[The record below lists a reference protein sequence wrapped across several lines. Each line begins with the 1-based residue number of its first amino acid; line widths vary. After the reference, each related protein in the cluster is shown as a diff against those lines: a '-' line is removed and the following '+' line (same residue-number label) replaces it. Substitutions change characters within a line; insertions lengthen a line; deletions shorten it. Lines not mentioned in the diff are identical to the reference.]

1 MTHIANHIEAKDK
14 QLIDILTNNRFKI
27 DVFQRE
33 YRWKRNHIEALISD
47 LYSNF
52 MVNYHNGASL
62 VDVEGFDYYYMG
74 PIVLCQEGTNGMSII
89 DGQQRLTSLSL
100 LLIYMSH
107 FQSQLMLPEEEQHDF
122 ADYLYVKKGG
132 RKSLV
137 LDVPTRNEVVELL
150 IEKEKTADIYEQLQ
164 PTDESVVNIIDRY
177 DDIVSLFPEE
187 LKEVKVFPLFAEWL
201 LHNVTLVEIKAF
213 SLDNAY
219 IIFETMNDRGMS
231 LNPTE
236 IVKAFLLSKMENEEQ
251 AEEMNNAWKDRMMEI
266 KAVAGDEGDMI
277 FFRAWLRAKY
287 ANTKRSKTAN
297 SANEDFENI
306 GTQFHS
312 WLKGHLKQLYLN
324 KPKDFYLF
332 VKSDFDFFSKL
343 FLTIATMRQDKDSNI
358 NLVSNYCI
366 ADSLYIPLLMAS
378 ICKVDET
385 ETIKGKIEQVNL
397 FVDSF
402 INIRTLS
409 ARSVTQSTIRDTIY
423 DLVKEIR
430 NLSTEELVEVLKTKY
445 KPLDEFYDNMVLGN
459 YSPAYMHYFLARIKF
474 DNQPE
479 LSFESLLRS
488 RKHDSYV
495 LYQIIQNSDYDN
507 NETRDYISNQ
517 SNLVSVVNYCLVR
530 RYDLESLNSLPKVKR
545 IKLLEEKGYIEKF
558 DKYIGNDD
566 LSFWKLRNDDFMSKI
581 KSIWLEKVKVSLL

>member
-1 MTHIANHIEAKDK
+1 M
-14 QLIDILTNNRFKI
+14 
-27 DVFQRE
+27 
-33 YRWKRNHIEALISD
+33 
-47 LYSNF
+47 
-52 MVNYHNGASL
+52 
-62 VDVEGFDYYYMG
+62 
-74 PIVLCQEGTNGMSII
+74 
-89 DGQQRLTSLSL
+89 
-100 LLIYMSH
+100 
-107 FQSQLMLPEEEQHDF
+107 PEEEQHDF

-132 RKSLV
+132 RKTLV
-137 LDVPTRNEVVELL
+137 LDVPSRNEVVELL
-150 IEKEKTADIYEQLQ
+150 IDKEKTADIYEQLQ
-164 PTDESVVNIIDRY
+164 PSDESVVNIIDRY
-177 DDIVSLFPEE
+177 DDIATLFPEE
-187 LKEVKVFPLFAEWL
+187 LKDKSVFPLFAEWL

-236 IVKAFLLSKMENEEQ
+236 IVKAFLLSKMENEQQ
-251 AEEMNNAWKDRMMEI
+251 AEEMNNAWKARMMKI
-266 KAVAGDEGDMI
+266 KAVAGDEGDMS
-277 FFRAWLRAKY
+277 FFRAWLRSKY

-297 SANEDFENI
+297 SENEDFENI

-312 WLKGHLKQLYLN
+312 WLKGHLKQLFLI
-324 KPKDFYLF
+324 KPKDYYLF
-332 VKSDFDFFSKL
+332 VKSDFDFFSNL
-343 FLTIATMRQDKDSNI
+343 FLTIAIMRQDKDSNL

-366 ADSLYIPLLMAS
+366 ADSLYIPLLMAP
-378 ICKVDET
+378 ICKVDDA
-385 ETIKGKIEQVNL
+385 ETIKEKIEQINL

-409 ARSVTQSTIRDTIY
+409 SRSVTQSTIRDTIY

-430 NLSTEELVEVLKTKY
+430 NLSADELREVLKSKY
-445 KPLDEFYDNMVLGN
+445 KPLDDLYDKMVLGN

-474 DNQPE
+474 NGQLE

-517 SNLVSVVNYCLVR
+517 SNLVSVANYCLVKR
-530 RYDLESLNSLPKVKR
+530 CDLETLNSLPKVKR
-545 IKLLEEKGYIEKF
+545 IKLLEKKGYIEKF

-566 LSFWKLRNDDFMSKI
+566 LFFWKLRNDDFMSKI
-581 KSIWLEKVKVSLL
+581 KSIWLE

>member
-14 QLIDILTNNRFKI
+14 QLVDILTNNRFKI

-33 YRWKRNHIEALISD
+33 YRWKRNHVEALISD

-52 MVNYHNGASL
+52 MVSYHKGTSL
-62 VDVEGFDYYYMG
+62 EDVEGFDYYYMG
-74 PIVLCQEGTNGMSII
+74 PIVLCQEGNNGLSII

-100 LLIYMSH
+100 LLIFMSH
-107 FQSQLMLPEEEQHDF
+107 FQTQLMLPEEEQHDF

-132 RKSLV
+132 RKTLV
-137 LDVPTRNEVVELL
+137 LDVPSRNEVVELL
-150 IEKEKTADIYEQLQ
+150 IDKEKTADIYEQLQ
-164 PTDESVVNIIDRY
+164 PSDESVVNIIDRY
-177 DDIVSLFPEE
+177 DDIATLFPEE
-187 LKEVKVFPLFAEWL
+187 LKDKEVFPLFAEWL

-236 IVKAFLLSKMENEEQ
+236 IVKAFLLSKMENEQQ
-251 AEEMNNAWKDRMMEI
+251 AEEMNNAWKDRMMKI
-266 KAVAGDEGDMI
+266 KAVVGDDGDMS
-277 FFRAWLRAKY
+277 FFRAWLRSKY

-297 SANEDFENI
+297 SENEDFENI

-312 WLKGHLKQLYLN
+312 WLKGHLKQLFLI
-324 KPKDFYLF
+324 KPKDYYLF
-332 VKSDFDFFSKL
+332 VKSDFDFFSNL
-343 FLTIATMRQDKDSNI
+343 FLTIATMRKDKDSNL

-366 ADSLYIPLLMAS
+366 ADSLYIPLLMAP

-385 ETIKGKIEQVNL
+385 ETIKDKIEQINL

-409 ARSVTQSTIRDTIY
+409 GRSVTQSTIRDTIY

-430 NLSTEELVEVLKTKY
+430 NLSKDELEEVLKSKY
-445 KPLDEFYDNMVLGN
+445 KPLDEFYDKMVLGN

-474 DNQPE
+474 NDQPE

-507 NETRDYISNQ
+507 NETRDYINNQ
-517 SNLVSVVNYCLVR
+517 SNLVSVANYCLVK
-530 RYDLESLNSLPKVKR
+530 RYDLDSLNSMPKVRR
-545 IKLLEEKGYIEKF
+545 IKFLEEKGYIEKF

-566 LSFWKLRNDDFMSKI
+566 LFFWKLRNDDFMSKI
-581 KSIWLEKVKVSLL
+581 KRIWLE

>member
-14 QLIDILTNNRFKI
+14 QLVDILTNNRFKI

-33 YRWKRNHIEALISD
+33 YRWKRNHVEALISD

-52 MVNYHNGASL
+52 MVSYHEGASL
-62 VDVEGFDYYYMG
+62 EDVEGFDYYYMG
-74 PIVLCQEGTNGMSII
+74 PIVLCQEGNNGLSII

-100 LLIYMSH
+100 LLIFMNH
-107 FQSQLMLPEEEQHDF
+107 FQTQLMLPEEQQHDF

-132 RKSLV
+132 RKTLV
-137 LDVPTRNEVVELL
+137 LDVPSRNEVVELL
-150 IEKEKTADIYEQLQ
+150 IDKEKTADIYEKLQ
-164 PTDESVVNIIDRY
+164 PSDESVVNIIDRY
-177 DDIVSLFPEE
+177 DDIATLFPEE
-187 LKEVKVFPLFAEWL
+187 LKDKEVFPLFAEWL

-236 IVKAFLLSKMENEEQ
+236 IVKAFLLSKMENEQQ
-251 AEEMNNAWKDRMMEI
+251 AEEMNNVWKDRMMKI
-266 KAVAGDEGDMI
+266 KAVAGDEGDMS
-277 FFRAWLRAKY
+277 FFRAWLRSKY

-297 SANEDFENI
+297 SENEDFENI
-306 GTQFHS
+306 GAQFHS
-312 WLKGHLKQLYLN
+312 WLKGHLKQLFLI
-324 KPKDFYLF
+324 KPKDYYLF
-332 VKSDFDFFSKL
+332 VKSDFDFFSNL
-343 FLTIATMRQDKDSNI
+343 FLTIATMRQDKDSSL

-366 ADSLYIPLLMAS
+366 ADSLYIPLLMAP

-385 ETIKGKIEQVNL
+385 ETIKEKIEQINL

-409 ARSVTQSTIRDTIY
+409 GRSVTQSTIRDSIY

-430 NLSTEELVEVLKTKY
+430 NLSIDELEEILKSKY
-445 KPLDEFYDNMVLGN
+445 KPLDELYDKMVLGN
-459 YSPAYMHYFLARIKF
+459 YSPAYMHYILARIKF
-474 DNQPE
+474 NDQPE

-507 NETRDYISNQ
+507 NETRDYINNQ
-517 SNLVSVVNYCLVR
+517 SNLVSVANYCLVK
-530 RYDLESLNSLPKVKR
+530 RYDLDSLNSMPKVRR
-545 IKLLEEKGYIEKF
+545 IKFLEEKGYIEKF

-566 LSFWKLRNDDFMSKI
+566 LFFWKLRNDEFMSKI
-581 KSIWLEKVKVSLL
+581 KRIWLE

>member
-14 QLIDILTNNRFKI
+14 QLVDILTNNRFKI

-33 YRWKRNHIEALISD
+33 YRWKRNHVEALISD

-52 MVNYHNGASL
+52 MVSYHEGASL
-62 VDVEGFDYYYMG
+62 EDVEGFDYYYMG
-74 PIVLCQEGTNGMSII
+74 PIVLCQEGNNGLSII

-100 LLIYMSH
+100 LLIFMNH
-107 FQSQLMLPEEEQHDF
+107 FQTQLMLPEEEQHDF

-132 RKSLV
+132 RKTLV
-137 LDVPTRNEVVELL
+137 LDVPSRNEVVELL
-150 IEKEKTADIYEQLQ
+150 IDKEKTADIYEKLQ
-164 PTDESVVNIIDRY
+164 PSDESVVNIIDRY
-177 DDIVSLFPEE
+177 DDIATLFPEE
-187 LKEVKVFPLFAEWL
+187 LKDKEVFPLFAEWL

-236 IVKAFLLSKMENEEQ
+236 IVKAFLLSKMENEQQ
-251 AEEMNNAWKDRMMEI
+251 AEEMNNVWKDRMMKI
-266 KAVAGDEGDMI
+266 KAVAGDEGDMS
-277 FFRAWLRAKY
+277 FFRAWLRSKY

-297 SANEDFENI
+297 SENEDFENI
-306 GTQFHS
+306 GAQFHS
-312 WLKGHLKQLYLN
+312 WLKGHLKQLFLI
-324 KPKDFYLF
+324 KPKDYYLF
-332 VKSDFDFFSKL
+332 VKSDFDFFSNL
-343 FLTIATMRQDKDSNI
+343 FLTIATMRQDKDSSL

-366 ADSLYIPLLMAS
+366 ADSLYIPLLMAP

-385 ETIKGKIEQVNL
+385 ETIKEKIEQINL

-409 ARSVTQSTIRDTIY
+409 GRSVTQSTIRDSIY

-430 NLSTEELVEVLKTKY
+430 NLSIDELEEILKSKY
-445 KPLDEFYDNMVLGN
+445 KPLDELYDKMVLGN
-459 YSPAYMHYFLARIKF
+459 YSPAYMHYILARIKF
-474 DNQPE
+474 NDQPE
-479 LSFESLLRS
+479 LSFDSLLRS

-507 NETRDYISNQ
+507 NETRDYINNQ
-517 SNLVSVVNYCLVR
+517 SNLVSVANYCLVK
-530 RYDLESLNSLPKVKR
+530 RYDLDSLNSMPKVRR
-545 IKLLEEKGYIEKF
+545 IKFLEEKGYIEKF

-566 LSFWKLRNDDFMSKI
+566 LFFWKLRNDDFMSKI
-581 KSIWLEKVKVSLL
+581 KRIWLE